1 MAALY
6 LHNAIFTPEPSEI
19 IRSSSIF
26 PHSRNPS
33 TATTTTL
40 HGNASEQSH
49 THEPLLRSSTSD
61 SWSYINPLSGQPNS
75 VDEPDPLEWGSP
87 PVLLEDPPTLRET
100 KMFWEKKI
108 RRRLRRLRYLMRS
121 LEIIFGAGK
130 AHEDIAFPLNNL
142 QGVGLSTTQRD
153 IFLRSK
159 TMILWKDNTRRW
171 RWVSVPVF
179 LLACWLL
186 LQYLIF
192 SGSIY

>member
-1 MAALY
+1 
-6 LHNAIFTPEPSEI
+6 
-19 IRSSSIF
+19 
-26 PHSRNPS
+26 
-33 TATTTTL
+33 
-40 HGNASEQSH
+40 
-49 THEPLLRSSTSD
+49 
-61 SWSYINPLSGQPNS
+61 
-75 VDEPDPLEWGSP
+75 
-87 PVLLEDPPTLRET
+87 
-100 KMFWEKKI
+100 
-108 RRRLRRLRYLMRS
+108 MRS